1 MIQDIWPHVLRN
13 EFVAGGHEPEDTVI
27 CEHNGCVLA
36 RISQQSGNLAQTSP
50 EAGTVSLPRVC
61 DFPLTPDL
69 AYGFSIDDQHFYVA
83 LNDEVTY
90 PEGFG
95 FEPIRVLRNAL
106 PQHLG
111 FAGALGA
118 QLSQWYRANRFCGA
132 CGEALELAPDAREL
146 RCPACKNIVYPK
158 ISPAVIVGLTC
169 GDKLLLTKYAG
180 REYTRHALVAGYV
193 EVGETLEECV
203 AREVMEEV
211 GLRVAGTRYYK
222 SQPWPFSSSL
232 LVGFYAEVE
241 PDPIT
246 GEPPE
251 PTVDMCE
258 LKEAEWFCREDL
270 PEWGD
275 RASLTSEMIREYR
288 LGRQ

>member
-13 EFVAGGHEPEDTVI
+13 EFVQAEPGPDDVVV
-27 CEHNGCVLA
+27 CEMNGEILA
-36 RISQQSGNLAQTSP
+36 RVTPRPDAP
-50 EAGTVSLPRVC
+50 VAGAVSVELPRER
-61 DFPLTPDL
+61 DFGVHPAF
-69 AYGFSIDDQHFYVA
+69 AYGFDIDGERFFVA
-83 LNDEVTY
+83 LDDEVVV
-90 PEGFG
+90 PKGFD
-95 FEPIRVLRNAL
+95 FEPLRVLRNAA

-118 QLSQWYRANRFCGA
+118 QLSQWYRDNRRCGRCGA
-132 CGEALELAPDAREL
+132 ILDLAPDAREL
-146 RCPACKNIVYPK
+146 RCPACGNIVYPK

-169 GDKLLLTKYAG
+169 NDKLLLTKYAG

-211 GLRVAGTRYYK
+211 GLRVASTRYYK
-222 SQPWPFSSSL
+222 SQPWPFSSSI
-232 LVGFYAEVE
+232 LVGFYAEVD
-241 PDPIT
+241 PDPVT
-246 GEPPE
+246 GEPPA
-251 PTVDMCE
+251 PMVDMCE

-275 RASLTSEMIREYR
+275 RASLTCEMIREFR